1 MTIEELEACIDLHGD
16 DIYSFCSYLTGNPH
30 DRDDLFQDTFLLA
43 MRQRDRIQ
51 RTGNVKSYL
60 ISLSIGIWKNESRKR
75 RIRQFLTGV
84 VSLEEYDELQV
95 PDPAQGTDTSLIM
108 EEEIGYL
115 RKEIT
120 KLPEKYRIPICLFY
134 LENMPQEEIAKVMK
148 IPVGTVKSRLN
159 TARKQLKERMEVAG
173 YDR

>member
-1 MTIEELEACIDLHGD
+1 MTIEELGACIDLHGD

-51 RTGNVKSYL
+51 RTGNIKSYL

-95 PDPAQGTDTSLIM
+95 SDPAQGTDTSLIM
-108 EEEIGYL
+108 EEVIGYL
-115 RKEIT
+115 RKEI
-120 KLPEKYRIPICLFY
+120 PR
-134 LENMPQEEIAKVMK
+134 
-148 IPVGTVKSRLN
+148 
-159 TARKQLKERMEVAG
+159 
-173 YDR
+173 

>member
-1 MTIEELEACIDLHGD
+1 MTKEELEACIDLHGD

-30 DRDDLFQDTFLLA
+30 DRDDLFQETFLLA
-43 MRQRDRIQ
+43 MKQRDRIQ

-60 ISLSIGIWKNESRKR
+60 ISLSIGIWKNELRKR
-75 RIRQFLTGV
+75 RIRQLLT
-84 VSLEEYDELQV
+84 
-95 PDPAQGTDTSLIM
+95 
-108 EEEIGYL
+108 GYL
-115 RKEIT
+115 RKEIA

-134 LENMPQEEIAKVMK
+134 LENMPQEEIAKAMK

-173 YDR
+173 YD